1 MWGDVTCKQNLT
13 VNGTKNRAVKTDNYG
28 TRLLNAYET
37 AECYFGDI
45 GEASTGTEKKIKIEL
60 DPIFLETVNTKEN
73 YHVFLSKYGRGD
85 IWVSERTETY
95 FIVES
100 DVKNLEFSFEIKAK
114 QKDYSTTRL
123 EEFKNSNMDISES
136 IINSIDI

>member
-1 MWGDVTCKQNLT
+1 M
-13 VNGTKNRAVKTDNYG
+13 
-28 TRLLNAYET
+28 
-37 AECYFGDI
+37 
-45 GEASTGTEKKIKIEL
+45 
-60 DPIFLETVNTKEN
+60 
-73 YHVFLSKYGRGD
+73 FLSKYSKGD

-114 QKDYSTTRL
+114 QKDYATTRL

-136 IINSIDI
+136 IINSIDIVEKGEITKD